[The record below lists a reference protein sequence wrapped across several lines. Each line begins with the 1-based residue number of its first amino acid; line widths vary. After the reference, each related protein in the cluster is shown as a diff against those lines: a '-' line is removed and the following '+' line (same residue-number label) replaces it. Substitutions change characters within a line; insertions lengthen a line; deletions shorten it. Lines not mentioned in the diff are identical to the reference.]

1 MAQAETIR
9 GPVDGESL
17 GQVLAHKHLLT
28 LGTEVRQN
36 YPSYPDPWDEDHRV
50 ADAVAKL
57 KECASRGIRTIVD
70 PTVLGLG
77 RYIPGVQITTMLADN
92 PRRSVTGAQA

>member
-70 PTVLGLG
+70 PTVLSLG
-77 RYIPGVQITTMLADN
+77 RYIPRVQITTMLAGN
-92 PRRSVTGAQA
+92 PRRYVTGAQA

>member
-1 MAQAETIR
+1 MAEVETVR
-9 GPVDGESL
+9 GPVDVGSL
-17 GQVLAHKHLLT
+17 GQVLMHEHLFT

-36 YPSYPDPWDEDHRV
+36 YPDYPDPWDEDHRV

-57 KECASRGIRTIVD
+57 KECASGGIRTIVD

-77 RYIPGVQITTMLADN
+77 RYIPRVQITTMLVDN
-92 PRRSVTGAQA
+92 PRRYVTGARV

>member
-1 MAQAETIR
+1 M
-9 GPVDGESL
+9 
-17 GQVLAHKHLLT
+17 LAHKHLHT

-36 YPSYPDPWDEDHRV
+36 YPGHPDPWDEDHRV

-57 KECASRGIRTIVD
+57 KECASRGIRTLVD

-77 RYIPGVQITTMLADN
+77 RYTPPVQITTMLVDN
-92 PRRSVTGAQA
+92 PRRYLTGAQT

>member
-9 GPVDGESL
+9 DPVDGESL

-77 RYIPGVQITTMLADN
+77 RYVPRVQITTMLADN